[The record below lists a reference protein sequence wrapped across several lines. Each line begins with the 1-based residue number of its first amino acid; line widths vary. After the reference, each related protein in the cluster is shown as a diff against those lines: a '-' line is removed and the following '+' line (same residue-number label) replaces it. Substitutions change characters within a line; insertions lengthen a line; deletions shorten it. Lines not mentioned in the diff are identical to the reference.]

1 MYSSKKYA
9 EPSRNNLSQQ
19 SVRQLQNT
27 FKIRINFHKE
37 KRKKY
42 LYLQAEDMLVD
53 KWKFHF
59 VVVEIEAKMAT
70 SNVEDG
76 RLDEDKVEMGSW
88 HQIAKSI
95 C

>member
-1 MYSSKKYA
+1 
-9 EPSRNNLSQQ
+9 
-19 SVRQLQNT
+19 
-27 FKIRINFHKE
+27 
-37 KRKKY
+37 
-42 LYLQAEDMLVD
+42 MLVD

-76 RLDEDKVEMGSW
+76 TPDVDKVEMGSW
-88 HQIAKSI
+88 HQIAKAI

>member
-1 MYSSKKYA
+1 
-9 EPSRNNLSQQ
+9 
-19 SVRQLQNT
+19 
-27 FKIRINFHKE
+27 
-37 KRKKY
+37 
-42 LYLQAEDMLVD
+42 MLVD

-76 RLDEDKVEMGSW
+76 TDEDKVEMGSW
-88 HQIAKSI
+88 HQIAKAI